1 VYTNPQLHQWWSQW
15 KYLTRSDITLQAM
28 DSQTCGHDGL
38 FFLKARAQG
47 QTYQDFL
54 GRWSSDNLVLNDHK
68 VAEDLKRVIK
78 RELQD
83 EVDARP
89 DGQKNASR
97 QAFMLCNHCLL
108 CKIKKQTGF
117 ICQCVCVVS
126 DRHKKGTSLGKGPDC
141 SS

>member
-1 VYTNPQLHQWWSQW
+1 M
-15 KYLTRSDITLQAM
+15 TLPCKPWIVRPVANYA
-28 DSQTCGHDGL
+28 L

-68 VAEDLKRVIK
+68 VAEDLKRVFK

-89 DGQKNASR
+89 NGQKNVSR
-97 QAFMLCNHCLL
+97 QAFLLCNHC
-108 CKIKKQTGF
+108 
-117 ICQCVCVVS
+117 S
-126 DRHKKGTSLGKGPDC
+126 
-141 SS
+141 

>member
-1 VYTNPQLHQWWSQW
+1 
-15 KYLTRSDITLQAM
+15 M
-28 DSQTCGHDGL
+28 DSQTMDIMRF

-83 EVDARP
+83 ELDARP
-89 DGQKNASR
+89 NGQSNVSH
-97 QAFMLCNHCLL
+97 QAFMLCNHC
-108 CKIKKQTGF
+108 
-117 ICQCVCVVS
+117 S
-126 DRHKKGTSLGKGPDC
+126 
-141 SS
+141 